1 MAATPGPLRTA
12 PSASAYLGKTV
23 AYKME
28 TTKDS
33 IAYYADG
40 KEVQIEDWTAA
51 PDSSAVDVQEIH
63 SRIEA
68 LLQSYGLK

>member
-1 MAATPGPLRTA
+1 
-12 PSASAYLGKTV
+12 
-23 AYKME
+23 ME

-40 KEVQIEDWTAA
+40 KEVQIKDWTAA
-51 PDSSAVDVQEIH
+51 PGSSAVDVQEIH